1 MSPFVYSL
9 VFLTFFI
16 RVDITKFSNMKARK
30 NKKHNSQKY
39 YKNQKRH
46 GKART

>member
-1 MSPFVYSL
+1 MFPFVYSL

-39 YKNQKRH
+39 YKNQK
-46 GKART
+46 KTWKS